1 MRTPGTAAAVVITLI
16 LSVAVSSRAYCA
28 DPADFVISI
37 NVPAG
42 FSQGEPS
49 RREFE
54 TAAGIKTQETY
65 LCESDDA
72 VIIISVTDT
81 GFTEETEQGMIE
93 ALEYAM
99 MEYSA
104 AYSVLSTGSRRIN
117 GNVFVTGRYA
127 FAEDGTDLYAAVFA
141 THIGTKQFQIQLL
154 AYSPDRLDQA
164 DLREAVN
171 SFTYLV
177 KNP

>member
-1 MRTPGTAAAVVITLI
+1 MRMPGTAAAVLITII
-16 LSVAVSSRAYCA
+16 LSAASFSKAYCA

-37 NVPAG
+37 NIPAG
-42 FSQGEPS
+42 FSRGEPS

-54 TAAGIKTQETY
+54 TAAGKKTQETY

-104 AYSVLSTGSRRIN
+104 AYTVLATGSRRIN
-117 GNVFVTGRYA
+117 GYLFVTGRYT
-127 FAEDGTDLYAAVFA
+127 FPEGGTDLYADVFA